1 MKIERY
7 FGVKTTPAEKTGT
20 KSTEKQ
26 ARTPEV
32 GENRDTLDI
41 QTKKTSKPEL
51 YSMDEVFSSQ
61 TSNPNTG
68 DEVKPESEPIPTESG
83 FTTSDLIQGELK
95 GKPDSKK
102 QTQTKPRPLKVHY
115 LSSEEFHNLMGKG
128 RPCVTLIGSNEKSYA
143 SFGFGKT
150 STHNTVQ
157 KSPTQ
162 KLLQRLQENRHRIYD
177 WTGTEADQIHN
188 GKMELQ
194 GHQWLLEGMNKRI
207 QDIVNQLGIT
217 EDFTLDWNTQEGSLK
232 VGGIPDEEKRK
243 ALEKAL
249 VNSPGLAHQLN
260 SFSLKDMMVNDRVDE
275 FVYPAINAYL
285 KNNFSVEIAELTL
298 TSDGKIQSGNTKLDQ
313 FLAQSGKGQGQN
325 QYPPLPYRMTTLNNV
340 LPELVKN
347 GPPEQRSHI
356 FQFEWKD
363 GEFQFQNGDVKLG
376 SGQLTEEQRESRD
389 FLLKMQYSGFIELYY
404 LDKKNGAGIFKE

>member
-7 FGVKTTPAEKTGT
+7 LGVKTTPAEKTGT

-51 YSMDEVFSSQ
+51 YSMDEVFSSR

-95 GKPDSKK
+95 GKPDSSISSNTNQNTSKSVFK
-102 QTQTKPRPLKVHY
+102 QV
-115 LSSEEFHNLMGKG
+115 LSSKELMS
-128 RPCVTLIGSNEKSYA
+128 L
-143 SFGFGKT
+143 FGKDQVSIT
-150 STHNTVQ
+150 VISTGVKYYINN
-157 KSPTQ
+157 KSSSLNSNNPF
-162 KLLQRLQENRHRIYD
+162 QRLMENRHKIYN
-177 WTGTEADQIHN
+177 WTGSEADQIHN

-207 QDIVNQLGIT
+207 QDIVNKLGIT
-217 EDFTLDWNTQEGSLK
+217 EDFTLDWNAQEGSLK

-260 SFSLKDMMVNDRVDE
+260 GFSLKDMMVNDRVDE
-275 FVYPAINAYL
+275 FVYPAINTYL
-285 KNNFSVEIAELTL
+285 KNNFGVEIADLKL

-347 GPPEQRSHI
+347 GPPEQGSHI